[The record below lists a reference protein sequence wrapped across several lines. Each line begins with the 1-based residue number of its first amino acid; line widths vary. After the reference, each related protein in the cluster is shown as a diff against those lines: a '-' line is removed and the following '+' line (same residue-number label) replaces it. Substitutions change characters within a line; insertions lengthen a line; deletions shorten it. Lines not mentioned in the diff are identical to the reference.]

1 MQMTFDEQIAAL
13 KRQLSVKTDMALAE
27 SLGLQRFAVAKWRAR
42 GVLPDKYLSLLI
54 DISPEGAREAMTK
67 ALKIQAFGRIE
78 AAYWLRA
85 ALAVLPPDALADQG
99 ETPHERGRRLE
110 RLVLHLMNAAYDATY
125 MAHGRELCRDDAEC
139 DAVIDIL
146 VSEKAGRVAA
156 ILGGVVATSES
167 SPPPDGDD
175 Q

>member
-54 DISPEGAREAMTK
+54 DTSPEGAREAMAK

-78 AAYWLRA
+78 PAYWLRA
-85 ALAVLPPDALADQG
+85 ALAVLPPDTLADRG

-110 RLVLHLMNAAYDATY
+110 RLVLQLMNAAYDATY

-139 DAVIDIL
+139 DQVIDL
-146 VSEKAGRVAA
+146 MVTEEADRVAA
-156 ILGGVVATSES
+156 ILANKVKTA
-167 SPPPDGDD
+167 D
-175 Q
+175 